1 VDEQQVLEALE
12 KASDYD
18 RGLARLDDEQRG
30 LVKRLRE
37 AAGDLS
43 KAAGKKRKRVSSISP
58 PLVLELTNRRP
69 RAHAK

>member
-1 VDEQQVLEALE
+1 VGA
-12 KASDYD
+12 AHN
-18 RGLARLDDEQRG
+18 RGLARLDDKQRG

-43 KAAGKKRKRVSSISP
+43 KVAGKKQKHVSSISL

-69 RAHAK
+69 RAHIK

>member
-12 KASDYD
+12 KASDYEW
-18 RGLARLDDEQRG
+18 GLARLDDKKRG

-43 KAAGKKRKRVSSISP
+43 KAAGKK
-58 PLVLELTNRRP
+58 
-69 RAHAK
+69 